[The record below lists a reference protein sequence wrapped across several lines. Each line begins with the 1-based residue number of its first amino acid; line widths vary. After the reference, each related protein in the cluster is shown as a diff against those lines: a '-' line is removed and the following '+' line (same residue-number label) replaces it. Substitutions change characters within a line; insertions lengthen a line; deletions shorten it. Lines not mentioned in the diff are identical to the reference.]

1 MATTVQAASV
11 ISLDTHPARLSSR
24 RRSEEFMAAMRRHP
38 SYQGARQETRELH
51 REDAVVLAFRR
62 R

>member
-1 MATTVQAASV
+1 MATTTAQAASV

-38 SYQGARQETRELH
+38 SYQGPRQESS
-51 REDAVVLAFRR
+51 EDAVVLAFRR

>member
-1 MATTVQAASV
+1 MATTAQAASV

-38 SYQGARQETRELH
+38 SYQGARQETRE
-51 REDAVVLAFRR
+51 DAVVLAFRR